1 MAVKKIES
9 IYGIQF
15 QREVQYVLNRH
26 RYIFDAFAQKDDF
39 FYIFEC
45 KYVRNVISRDR
56 LRSVLE
62 QMLRYKQMFKDQGIA
77 TKFIVAFVLDEF
89 TEKRQ
94 HEIIDFYSSV
104 VPEMT
109 VYVFDF
115 KKLKVEF
122 STES

>member
-1 MAVKKIES
+1 
-9 IYGIQF
+9 
-15 QREVQYVLNRH
+15 
-26 RYIFDAFAQKDDF
+26 
-39 FYIFEC
+39 
-45 KYVRNVISRDR
+45 
-56 LRSVLE
+56 
-62 QMLRYKQMFKDQGIA
+62 MFKDQGIA